1 MATNKN
7 CRLTSLPKNGAILIQ
22 SAKECKNAQ
31 SALKS
36 RLEVLALLLY
46 NLGEFE
52 NQENDMLIARVVGDV
67 VSTMKDEKLSG
78 RKLLIVREVSIE
90 NELVGKPIVA
100 VDTVDAGEGDVVLV
114 AQGSSARQTSST
126 KDTPTDAVI
135 MAIVDSVE
143 MEGKVTFRKGR

>member
-1 MATNKN
+1 
-7 CRLTSLPKNGAILIQ
+7 
-22 SAKECKNAQ
+22 
-31 SALKS
+31 
-36 RLEVLALLLY
+36 
-46 NLGEFE
+46 
-52 NQENDMLIARVVGDV
+52 MLIARVVGDV
-67 VSTMKDEKLSG
+67 VSTMKDEKMSG

-100 VDTVDAGEGDVVLV
+100 VDTVDAGVGDVVLV